1 MRLLA
6 IDPGTA
12 RSAYVGMTDKYEI
25 LAKAKVDNA
34 KVLELIMLGGYD
46 ALVIECMEP
55 RTLNTGKKQ
64 APPQRIGDE
73 TYETCIWIG
82 RFMEAAIRR
91 GMDIHRVYRSEERR
105 QIIPSKRNGLPPL
118 EPPAPKSPDAQI
130 RKALIARFA
139 RFDKVNGRGRA
150 NSRDTFYGFAA
161 DMWNAFAVGVVYLDG
176 INGLF
181 TRKGDT

>member
-1 MRLLA
+1 MMLLA

-34 KVLELIMLGGYD
+34 QVLELIMLGGYD

-91 GMDIHRVYRSEERR
+91 GMDVHRVYRSEERKCL
-105 QIIPSKRNGLPPL
+105 IPSKRNGLPPL
-118 EPPAPKSPDAQI
+118 EPPVPNTPDALI
-130 RKALIARFA
+130 RRALAARFA
-139 RFDKVNGRGRA
+139 RFDKIRGKGTARK
-150 NSRDTFYGFAA
+150 RDVFYGFAA
-161 DMWNAFAVGVVYLDG
+161 DVWNAFAVGVVYLDG
-176 INGLF
+176 IKGLF
-181 TRKGDT
+181 TRKGDA